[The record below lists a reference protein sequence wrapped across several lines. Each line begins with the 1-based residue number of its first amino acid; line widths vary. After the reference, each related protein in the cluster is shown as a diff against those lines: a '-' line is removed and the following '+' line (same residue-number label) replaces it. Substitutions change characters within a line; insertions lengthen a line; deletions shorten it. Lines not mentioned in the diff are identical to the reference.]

1 MSRRFWRL
9 CLAALMSVAVTAGLA
24 AVTPTPAQAQWYC
37 DDDFVTTTNGDGSG
51 IMNFAQN
58 LRHGPYAD
66 CNNTGVQAKVGQKV
80 WFWCYTYNS
89 WGNKWWYARLDATQD
104 YGWIFEDNISSI
116 DLDDDGSATTP
127 AKECSITGQPALGTR
142 SITPATSCVT
152 GTARPSINTTRPVLG
167 ITGTDPNGDT
177 LLADFEWF
185 TTGGTK
191 IGGATS
197 AEFNSGAKGS
207 VTVPAGAFVNGG
219 TYAWRVRVT
228 DGMRFSPWSSKC
240 EVVVNTVPRL
250 GARTTAAA
258 PVCVI
263 GSGRPVAGLTPA
275 LAATYG
281 YAASAT
287 LAVTFEWW
295 PVEGTEALGTATV
308 SGKNATAAATTV
320 PAGQLTDGD
329 SYQWR
334 VKADEGTITS
344 GWSPWCEFTASAEVA
359 EMPAD
364 KATLLATSAN
374 APTATDVDL
383 DADEPLAA
391 TADAGPATDVAAIR
405 SDMESL
411 MESFNQAQRLSPA
424 PATRQAQATR
434 YVSDVTAANTSPGM
448 SAYSAA
454 SASSFIA
461 KVSVSLDRSVLDT
474 EATALAQAMQAD
486 AADPTLPSLVSSD
499 FQVLEWRGI
508 QVSGSTATAIVL
520 GATTN
525 CFEGGSLSTEEG
537 CTSPDPTQWQ
547 VSLRK
552 GDDGQWRMVTFDGYT
567 ETPAEEP
574 GQVEPDPSASPEA
587 EAEAQVM
594 AKGYGS
600 RFDGVAAQNWAKAN
614 YAKTSTSNPTIP
626 NYKFY
631 GSDCTNFVSAAWNRG
646 GKIPM
651 TNNWHQARWYNND
664 GYYFKEGS
672 YSFIRV
678 KDFRSRWYDIG
689 SRYVYVQGRT
699 ALNKKY
705 SPAGTGEAYIFDSG
719 NKRSKPDWQHAA
731 IQVGFSKGYDEY
743 AQHSSGKVTDWRTWY
758 WKRTSYQRVNMEKS
772 GHGLRIIRP

>member
-1 MSRRFWRL
+1 
-9 CLAALMSVAVTAGLA
+9 
-24 AVTPTPAQAQWYC
+24 
-37 DDDFVTTTNGDGSG
+37 
-51 IMNFAQN
+51 MNFAQN
-58 LRHGPYAD
+58 LRTGPYSD
-66 CNNTGVQAKVGQKV
+66 CPNTGVKTAVGQKV
-80 WFWCYTYNS
+80 WLWCYTY
-89 WGNKWWYARLDATQD
+89 
-104 YGWIFEDNISSI
+104 ISSI

-127 AKECSITGQPALGTR
+127 AKECSFAGQPKLGTR
-142 SITPATSCVT
+142 STSPATSCVT
-152 GTARPSINTTRPVLG
+152 GASRPSIATNRPVLG

-185 TTGGTK
+185 TTAGTK
-191 IGGATS
+191 IGGGTS
-197 AEFNSGAKGS
+197 AEFTSGAKGT

-228 DGMRFSPWSSKC
+228 DGMLYSAWSSKC
-240 EVVVNTVPRL
+240 EFVVNTSPRL
-250 GARTTAAA
+250 GARTTAAS
-258 PVCVI
+258 PVCVT

-295 PVEGTEALGTATV
+295 PVEGAEALGSATV
-308 SGKNATAAATTV
+308 SGKNATAAATTI

-359 EMPAD
+359 DMPAD
-364 KATLLATSAN
+364 KANLLATTAN
-374 APTATDVDL
+374 APTASDLDL
-383 DADEPLAA
+383 DADEPLPA
-391 TADAGPATDVAAIR
+391 TADAGPAADVTAIR
-405 SDMESL
+405 SGMETL

-434 YVSDVTAANTSPGM
+434 YVGDVTAANTSPGM
-448 SAYSAA
+448 SAYSAS

-461 KVSVSLDRSVLDT
+461 KMSTSLDRTVLDA

-525 CFEGGSLSTEEG
+525 CFEGGSLVVDASAPEDA
-537 CTSPDPTQWQ
+537 CTAPDPTQWQ

-574 GQVEPDPSASPEA
+574 GQEEPDPSESPEA
-587 EAEAQVM
+587 QAEGQVM

-614 YAKTSTSNPTIP
+614 YAKTSKSKPTIP

-646 GKIPM
+646 GRIPM

-664 GYYFKEGS
+664 GYYFEEGS

-689 SRYVYVQGRT
+689 SRYV
-699 ALNKKY
+699 
-705 SPAGTGEAYIFDSG
+705 
-719 NKRSKPDWQHAA
+719 
-731 IQVGFSKGYDEY
+731 QVGFAKGYDEY
-743 AQHSSGKVTDWRTWY
+743 AQHSSGKITDWRTWY